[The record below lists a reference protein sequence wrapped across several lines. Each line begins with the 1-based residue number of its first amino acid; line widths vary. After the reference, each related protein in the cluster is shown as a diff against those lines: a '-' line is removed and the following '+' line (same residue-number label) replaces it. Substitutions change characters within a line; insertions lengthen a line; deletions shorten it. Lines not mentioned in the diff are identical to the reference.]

1 MSAKFMSVS
10 LLVGLA
16 ALQSCRTGGDSGSRN
31 KDVFTVTRA
40 GKVVLF
46 RGGSDKVT
54 VRECP
59 DLAALKEAT
68 GKDAIEA
75 AIAQYCPKTD
85 TNEKTFDAQVTKKF
99 ILDGYQQSYIPAGIP
114 TDPELGGIKNSADQ
128 TASANAAAA
137 AAANVS
143 AKDAALKLRAEINS
157 NIERTTSQLTAL
169 QNYCDANPDL
179 LDDAGKAKLAD
190 FKKTLADQQAKLA
203 TVSDEAIAKAAQDR
217 LNNVEAKKAKDWAD
231 AYAKFMDEK
240 LLSPLF
246 DSTKLVRLSESNPLQ
261 AQLMAILAV
270 DPKYPCQSAA
280 EIAAHLINKDHKA
293 TAFCLHKVLNPSA
306 NLQSGKAIPANHQLK
321 AGLDVAFLNETR
333 NFDGA
338 QTACQTLG
346 AGWQAPASENPQATP
361 RAIDHNKSL
370 EAIGG
375 YFSRTSLR
383 WIWSSSTV
391 SRDSRHTAGSAWLV
405 NLEYGGTY
413 GNVKNDSYYVV
424 CVMP

>member
-99 ILDGYQQSYIPAGIP
+99 ILDGYQMSYIPAGIP
-114 TDPELGGIKNSADQ
+114 TNPELGGIKNSADQ
-128 TASANAAAA
+128 TAAADAAAA

-143 AKDAALKLRAEINS
+143 AKDAALKLRAEINA
-157 NIERTTSQLTAL
+157 NIEKTTSQLTAL
-169 QNYCDANPDL
+169 QNYYDANPDL

-190 FKKTLADQQAKLA
+190 FKKALADHQAKLA
-203 TVSDEAIAKAAQDR
+203 TVSDEAIAKAAQDN
-217 LNNVEAKKAKDWAD
+217 LNNAEAKKAKDWAD

-240 LLSPLF
+240 ILSPLF
-246 DSTKLVRLSESNPLQ
+246 DSTKLVRLSEANPLQ
-261 AQLMAILAV
+261 AQLIAILSESA
-270 DPKYPCQSAA
+270 KLRCQTAA
-280 EIAAHLINKDHKA
+280 DIKAHIDNKDHKPA
-293 TAFCLHKVLNPSA
+293 EFCFHKVSNPSV
-306 NLQSGKAIPANHQLK
+306 NLVSGTAIPADKQLK
-321 AGLDVAFLNETR
+321 AGLDVAFLNER
-333 NFDGA
+333 RSFYGA
-338 QTACQTLG
+338 QTACNTLG
-346 AGWQAPASENPQATP
+346 AGWHAPASESDGANP
-361 RAIDHNKSL
+361 RAIGHNNSS
-370 EAIGG
+370 EATGD
-375 YFSRTSLR
+375 YFVGLDLS
-383 WIWSSSTV
+383 WFWSSSTASNSFIYDV
-391 SRDSRHTAGSAWLV
+391 GFYVDLAK
-405 NLEYGGTY
+405 GGTWNGTY
-413 GNVKNDSYYVV
+413 KNGHCNVV
-424 CVMP
+424 CVRP